1 MKRPAVFITYFQIPL
16 QIVHIYQVLQYIWI
30 LFSKTWWPFQF
41 NILFFDFQP
50 LFQENLWKDLPIL
63 WLIFKLPIIMSTLPK
78 FCHLKI
84 LLKKWR
90 LFQNVK
96 KLLFISTTLNN
107 ICDKIYQKTY
117 PYFDIFWNFRFIFT
131 YSQNFIITKF
141 FKKNSTSFKMLAK
154 SSLIQQL
161 WIVFF
166 TKIWKNL
173 QVL

>member
-1 MKRPAVFITYFQIPL
+1 MTFNHFFKKTYEKT
-16 QIVHIYQVLQYIWI
+16 YQFYD
-30 LFSKTWWPFQF
+30 LFSNFLSSCPRSQNFV
-41 NILFFDFQP
+41 I
-50 LFQENLWKDLPIL
+50 WK
-63 WLIFKLPIIMSTLPK
+63 F
-78 FCHLKI
+78 